1 MIEIEPIEDE
11 DNFAFSTIVTYPRK
25 TQISHGMYTN
35 KVDMMNMITMIK
47 TNIVHKD
54 KIKGVCNV
62 VGGRT
67 EWDFFND
74 KPEFHRFMEYIF
86 KKNYR
91 ANPFFTENKWNP
103 HEFKV
108 DAWGNELKKGHYV
121 KLHQHLYT
129 HIILYLTEGNPLIIP
144 ELKITIKPKIGS
156 YYIFEP
162 YILHNVPEVTDD
174 KARYNMIINMREK

>member
-54 KIKGVCNV
+54 KIS
-62 VGGRT
+62 
-67 EWDFFND
+67 
-74 KPEFHRFMEYIF
+74 
-86 KKNYR
+86 
-91 ANPFFTENKWNP
+91 
-103 HEFKV
+103 
-108 DAWGNELKKGHYV
+108 LKTG
-121 KLHQHLYT
+121 
-129 HIILYLTEGNPLIIP
+129 IPLIIP